1 MLRMQHTRIYRILS
15 DMPNYY
21 RLFTRRLLEVLLFH
35 VQFTV
40 RDASLNI
47 PTESNMCQQTTC

>member
-1 MLRMQHTRIYRILS
+1 MQHTRFYRILS
-15 DMPNYY
+15 DMPIYY